1 MMAPNPARP
10 SDPVGWPLMPVPDA
24 SGSLSWPDLETS
36 IRQTIRAILVTR
48 PGERLLRP
56 EFGGG
61 LQDFLHQPNTVL
73 TRKRIHDRVAEALA
87 SWEPRIAIARLSV
100 EPEGA
105 AEERVRIGLDY
116 RIRLTG
122 QPGAISIALRIGG
135 G

>member
-1 MMAPNPARP
+1 MAPNPARP
-10 SDPVGWPLMPVPDA
+10 ADPVGWPLMPVPDA

-87 SWEPRIAIARLSV
+87 AWEPRIAIARLTV
-100 EPEGA
+100 EPEGV